1 MTLRDTLFFFDFI
14 DPVSYLVARELEA
27 LEASDRARVRWMA
40 CELRPPPTP
49 MTSQDDP
56 SLASMW
62 EDARDAAAGL
72 GIEFDPPSLVPWTR
86 KAHELL
92 RHAEE
97 GARGEGMALR
107 IFEAYLLQGRDIG
120 RVDVLVELA
129 RAKGLDPTE
138 AKAVLD
144 VDRFESDVAADKTH
158 ADSLDVSVPPVM
170 IRGDERREGFQ
181 DRHAIGTFLRT

>member
-1 MTLRDTLFFFDFI
+1 MTRPDALFFFDFI

-27 LEASDRARVRWMA
+27 LEASDRSRVRWMA

-49 MTSQDDP
+49 LTSKDDP
-56 SLASMW
+56 TLSFMW
-62 EDARDAAAGL
+62 EGARDAAAGL
-72 GIEFDPPSLVPWTR
+72 GIDFNPPSLVPWTR
-86 KAHELL
+86 KAHELF

-97 GARGEGMALR
+97 KSSGGGMAMR
-107 IFEAYLLQGRDIG
+107 IFEAYLLHGRDIG

-129 RAKGLDPTE
+129 GAEGLDATE

-144 VDRFESDVAADKTH
+144 VDRFEADVATDRTH
-158 ADSLDVSVPPVM
+158 AEAFEVSVPPAL
-170 IRGDERREGFQ
+170 IRGDDRREGFQ